1 MCIPM
6 LSFRVLDIHV
16 THRQVLLTLSSLHL
30 GGMVIQRLQS
40 IPGSLPIR
48 KAEALSEK
56 KAVSPGLSLDVE
68 KTFFGPLTLD
78 KPDSFSC
85 LCSPCGLSPDR
96 VDLVSSDAVLGS
108 S

>member
-1 MCIPM
+1 MCLPM
-6 LSFRVLDIHV
+6 LPFRVLGIHV
-16 THRQVLLTLSSLHL
+16 THRPVLPLSSLHV

-56 KAVSPGLSLDVE
+56 KEISPGLSLDVG
-68 KTFFGPLTLD
+68 KTFFGPVTLD
-78 KPDSFSC
+78 KPDSFSR
-85 LCSPCGLSPDR
+85 LCSPFGLSPDR
-96 VDLVSSDAVLGS
+96 VDLVSRDAVLGS